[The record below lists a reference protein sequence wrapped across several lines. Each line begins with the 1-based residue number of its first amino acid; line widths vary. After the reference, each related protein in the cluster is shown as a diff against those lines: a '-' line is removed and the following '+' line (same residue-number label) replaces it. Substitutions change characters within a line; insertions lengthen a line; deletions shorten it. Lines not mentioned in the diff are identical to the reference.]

1 MVKVKAITKVL
12 PLADVDLKA
21 WVGNRE
27 DRRGR
32 LIFGERRLENEV
44 KNEDKYRKV
53 KKSCREDRKI
63 EDEASLEDR
72 KGINCTG
79 RKPKKTRR

>member
-72 KGINCTG
+72 KGI
-79 RKPKKTRR
+79 

>member
-1 MVKVKAITKVL
+1 M
-12 PLADVDLKA
+12 KA

-27 DRRGR
+27 DRSGR
-32 LIFGERRLENEV
+32 LIFGEGRLENGSE
-44 KNEDKYRKV
+44 KWRGHR
-53 KKSCREDRKI
+53 KKSREDRKI

-72 KGINCTG
+72 EGIYKLTG